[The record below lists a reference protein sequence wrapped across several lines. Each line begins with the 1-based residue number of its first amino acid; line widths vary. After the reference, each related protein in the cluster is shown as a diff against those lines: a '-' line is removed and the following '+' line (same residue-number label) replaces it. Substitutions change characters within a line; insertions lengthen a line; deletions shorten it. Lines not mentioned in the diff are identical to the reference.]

1 MSGHLTIS
9 ITSTGFV
16 ANDAP
21 LIPVST
27 NDAER
32 LLAKISS
39 ALEGIDFSN
48 ITNIRVEGSDDGV
61 VFLDHDGVQIRPIVW
76 ADDESSAPDAS
87 WCMKKHD
94 EAWWIDRVG
103 VAPTHRTMVTKLS
116 WLHRSEPEAWS
127 RIARICTP
135 AQFVRWRLGRD
146 TTGPIVASAT
156 ELSLTALWQT
166 STGSYCNEVLTLI
179 DSERDW
185 NGVLPME
192 RPIGSTVGSLY
203 GVLVIL

>member
-9 ITSTGFV
+9 ITATGFV
-16 ANDAP
+16 ANETP
-21 LIPVST
+21 LIPVPT
-27 NDAER
+27 NDAESIFT
-32 LLAKISS
+32 AISS

-48 ITNIRVEGSDDGV
+48 ITNIRIEGSDDGV
-61 VFLDHDGVQIRPIVW
+61 VFLDRDGVPIRPVVW
-76 ADDESSAPDAS
+76 ADDESSVPDAS

-103 VAPTHRTMVTKLS
+103 VAPSHRTMVTKLS

-146 TTGPIVASAT
+146 TTGPIVASAS
-156 ELSLTALWQT
+156 ELSLTALWQA
-166 STGSYCNEVLTLI
+166 SAGAYCGEVLTLI
-179 DSERDW
+179 DSQRDW
-185 NGVLPME
+185 NGVLAVE

>member
-21 LIPVST
+21 LIPVPT
-27 NDAER
+27 NDAENF
-32 LLAKISS
+32 LTTISS

-61 VFLDHDGVQIRPIVW
+61 VFLDHDGVPIRPIVW
-76 ADDESSAPDAS
+76 ADDDSSAPDAS
-87 WCMKKHD
+87 WCTKKHD
-94 EAWWIDRVG
+94 EAWWINRVG
-103 VAPTHRTMVTKLS
+103 VAPTHRAMVTKLS
-116 WLHRSEPEAWS
+116 WLHRSEPESWS

-146 TTGPIVASAT
+146 TKGPIVASAT
-156 ELSLTALWQT
+156 ELSLTALWQV
-166 STGSYCNEVLTLI
+166 STRSYCNEVLTLI

-185 NGVLPME
+185 NGVLPVE